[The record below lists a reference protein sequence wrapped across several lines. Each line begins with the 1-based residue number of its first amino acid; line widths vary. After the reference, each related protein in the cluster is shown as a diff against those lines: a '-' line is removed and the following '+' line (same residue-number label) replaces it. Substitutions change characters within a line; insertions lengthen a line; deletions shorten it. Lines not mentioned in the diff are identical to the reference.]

1 MTNQDWMERKLEEQR
16 RLYEQYGKAL
26 ERDHTGEFV
35 AISLDGDILLDRK
48 MGKLLRRATDTF
60 GRDNFA
66 MARVGYEA
74 MTEWMSAAYSHPS
87 ASGNARGR
95 TECTHSLHRQ
105 RL

>member
-1 MTNQDWMERKLEEQR
+1 MCWGMMMTNQDWMERKLEEQR
-16 RLYEQYGKAL
+16 RLYERYGKAL

-66 MARVGYEA
+66 MARVGHEA
-74 MTEWMSAAYSHPS
+74 MTEWMSAV
-87 ASGNARGR
+87 
-95 TECTHSLHRQ
+95 
-105 RL
+105 